1 MWLTGRRGGCGKS
14 PGQVV
19 LGLHALAHDGTTT
32 VLHAPHISCIF
43 VVGRPPSHCIRIFL
57 LGCPGDSADSRPAV
71 TAVAATSGS
80 HLPTPFARKS
90 TVQLLGWKDVFCCY
104 RDNRGTLHSYAQHS
118 SLTLNIF
125 YAYVYVTKCIV
136 KQAYSF
142 FLQEAETLRLWAG
155 TPTSIF
161 RTENTRFSTKLKVT
175 HCPVGVINKPTTVE
189 LWISPVYRRLAVA
202 KFSQSTM

>member
-1 MWLTGRRGGCGKS
+1 MPWPTTGRRPCYMRPTYHVS
-14 PGQVV
+14 SWLAV
-19 LGLHALAHDGTTT
+19 LPRTAYVSSYWAVRATLPT
-32 VLHAPHISCIF
+32 
-43 VVGRPPSHCIRIFL
+43 
-57 LGCPGDSADSRPAV
+57 GDRDSRPAV

-80 HLPTPFARKS
+80 RLPTPFARKS

>member
-1 MWLTGRRGGCGKS
+1 MPWPTTGRRPCYMRPTYHVS
-14 PGQVV
+14 SWLAV
-19 LGLHALAHDGTTT
+19 LPRTA
-32 VLHAPHISCIF
+32 
-43 VVGRPPSHCIRIFL
+43 IRIFL

>member
-32 VLHAPHISCIF
+32 VLHAPHISCIRYDTRCCFNVRSKADISQLNLPHGIF
-43 VVGRPPSHCIRIFL
+43 VVVL

-71 TAVAATSGS
+71 TAVAATSAS

-90 TVQLLGWKDVFCCY
+90 TVQVLGWKDVFCCY

-125 YAYVYVTKCIV
+125 YA
-136 KQAYSF
+136 
-142 FLQEAETLRLWAG
+142 
-155 TPTSIF
+155 
-161 RTENTRFSTKLKVT
+161 
-175 HCPVGVINKPTTVE
+175 
-189 LWISPVYRRLAVA
+189 
-202 KFSQSTM
+202 

>member
-1 MWLTGRRGGCGKS
+1 MPWPTTGRRPCYMRPTYHVS
-14 PGQVV
+14 SWLAV
-19 LGLHALAHDGTTT
+19 LPRTA
-32 VLHAPHISCIF
+32 
-43 VVGRPPSHCIRIFL
+43 IRIFL

-104 RDNRGTLHSYAQHS
+104 R
-118 SLTLNIF
+118 
-125 YAYVYVTKCIV
+125 
-136 KQAYSF
+136 
-142 FLQEAETLRLWAG
+142 LWAG
-155 TPTSIF
+155 RPTPTSIF
-161 RTENTRFSTKLKVT
+161 RTENTRFSTKFKVT